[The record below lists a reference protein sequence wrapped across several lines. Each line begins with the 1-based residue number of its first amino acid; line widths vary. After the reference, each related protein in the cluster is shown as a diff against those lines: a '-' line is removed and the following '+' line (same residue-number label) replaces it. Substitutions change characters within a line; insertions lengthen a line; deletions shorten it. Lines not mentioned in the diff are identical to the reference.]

1 MSPPTW
7 LPDWLT
13 PALELGRTQQFGL
26 AFLLGSFTVATWSD
40 LKHLS
45 AQREFLD
52 IWLAFLVGRLIF
64 DLYEVAI
71 AGKLPW
77 QVVAVK
83 WCLIG
88 LFSLL
93 SLEKLRLRRGL
104 FWLAN
109 ADVAA
114 LAAAASLLSP
124 VLIVI
129 FYLLAKLVSLVV
141 RPLLQRGRQPYPF
154 MPVVSLT
161 TLAVLALGLIWQAS
175 SVPAASAG
183 P

>member
-1 MSPPTW
+1 MDLPTW
-7 LPDWLT
+7 VAEVFNLS
-13 PALELGRTQQFGL
+13 PALGPWRPLWL

-52 IWLAFLVGRLIF
+52 IWLAFLVGRLVF